1 MAADAHEIHKTPQ
14 NTRDQNKTL
23 SVLWACT
30 APRLKLATKT
40 AEAVR
45 TFLFSRVALSV

>member
-1 MAADAHEIHKTPQ
+1 MAADMHEIHKTTQ

-30 APRLKLATKT
+30 APSSNTYHYKKQKA
-40 AEAVR
+40 
-45 TFLFSRVALSV
+45 